1 MDYEPLSLL
10 TMLIGLAG
18 GLALFLHGM
27 TMMSNALRAM
37 AGSRMKEI
45 MAKLA
50 GNRFSA
56 LLTGAIA
63 TAVVQSSSV
72 TTVIAI
78 GFVSAGIMTLG
89 QAIAVSMG
97 GAVGSTLTAQ
107 IIAFDIG
114 YFALLLIAFG
124 FGLSMWRAHRIASLS
139 GTMMLGLGVLFVG
152 LSMMS
157 EFMSPLRT
165 HQPFI
170 DLMASMSNPLLGIL
184 LGAAFT
190 AVVQSSS
197 ATLGVIIA
205 LASQGLIPLAA
216 GIALVF
222 GANIGTT
229 VTALLATIGQPRSAL
244 HTAIGHVSFKLLIVL
259 IWLPLIGPLEQITR
273 AVSPSADGLVLAEQ
287 LAYEVPRQVAN
298 VHTIIN
304 LSTVLLLLPFIHLL
318 AALIVRVVG
327 EGPKPK
333 ELEQV
338 APALNPVLYEMP
350 PLAID
355 AIRREVSLLGERVR
369 EQLDLA
375 MAAIFSG
382 RPVDAGSVETR
393 ERLLDKHH
401 AQIVHYA
408 EHLLQQELARETGL
422 VAVNLVEAA
431 DYLEALGDLVEK
443 ELIPIYERQRASG
456 ASLSPDSA
464 DRLRAFAAAVS
475 GELHRSLTAVGEA
488 DEVLARGILDA
499 KPELRRLE
507 RAIFDFE
514 LAPGD
519 ADARIRVVRIP
530 MERDLAESLRR
541 AYSLVRRLV
550 RVGTG
555 LLRTEMDHPNAVGD
569 RVDNHAD

>member
-1 MDYEPLSLL
+1 MDYEPLSFL

-50 GNRFSA
+50 GNRVSA

-63 TAVVQSSSV
+63 TAVIQSSSV

-107 IIAFDIG
+107 IIAFDVG
-114 YFALLLIAFG
+114 YLALLLIASG
-124 FGLSMWRAHRIASLS
+124 FGLSMWKSHRVASLS
-139 GTMMLGLGVLFVG
+139 GTMILGLGVLFVG

-157 EFMSPLRT
+157 DFMAPLRT
-165 HQPFI
+165 YPPFI

-184 LGAAFT
+184 LGAVFT

-205 LASQGLIPLAA
+205 LASQGLIPLEA

-244 HTAIGHVSFKLLIVL
+244 HTAIGHVSFKVLIVV
-259 IWLPLIGPLEQITR
+259 IWLPLIGPLERLIR
-273 AVSPSADGLVLAEQ
+273 AVSPVADGLMLAEQ

-304 LSTVLLLLPFIHLL
+304 VSTVLLLLPFIHWL

-333 ELEQV
+333 DAERV

-355 AIRREVSLLGERVR
+355 AVRQELRRMGGKVR
-369 EQLDLA
+369 EQLDVA
-375 MAAIFSG
+375 MAAILTG
-382 RPVDAGSVETR
+382 KPIAIEPTQVR
-393 ERLLDKHH
+393 ERLIDKHH
-401 AQIVHYA
+401 VEIVHYI
-408 EHLLQQELARETGL
+408 EHLLQQDRARDTSL
-422 VAVNLVEAA
+422 TSIDLVEAA
-431 DYLEALGDLVEK
+431 DYLESLGDLVEQ
-443 ELIPIYERQRASG
+443 ELIPRYERHRASG
-456 ASLSPDSA
+456 ASLNSDSA
-464 DRLRAFAAAVS
+464 ERLRAFAIAVS
-475 GELHRSLTAVGEA
+475 GELNRALDAVA
-488 DEVLARGILDA
+488 DADKKLARRILDA
-499 KPELRRLE
+499 KSELRRLE
-507 RAIFDFE
+507 RAIFDAE

-519 ADARIRVVRIP
+519 AVVRIRGDRTP
-530 MERDLAESLRR
+530 LERELAESLRR

-555 LLRTEMDHPNAVGD
+555 LLRTDMDRPNATGD
-569 RVDNHAD
+569 EAANHAD

>member
-157 EFMSPLRT
+157 EFMAPLRT

-205 LASQGLIPLAA
+205 LASQGLIPLEA

-287 LAYEVPRQVAN
+287 LAYEVPRQIAN

-382 RPVDAGSVETR
+382 RPVDVGSVEMR

-422 VAVNLVEAA
+422 VAINLVEAA

-456 ASLSPDSA
+456 AALSPDSA

-475 GELHRSLTAVGEA
+475 GELHRSLTAVGET
-488 DEVLARGILDA
+488 DEVLAREILDA

-555 LLRTEMDHPNAVGD
+555 LLRTEMDHPDAVGD

>member
-1 MDYEPLSLL
+1 MDYEPLSWL
-10 TMLIGLAG
+10 TMVIGLAG

-37 AGSRMKEI
+37 AGSRMKDI
-45 MAKLA
+45 MARLA

-114 YFALLLIAFG
+114 YFSLLLIAFG
-124 FGLSMWRAHRIASLS
+124 FGLSMWKSHRVASLV
-139 GTMMLGLGVLFVG
+139 GTMILGLGVLFVG

-165 HQPFI
+165 YQPFI

-184 LGAAFT
+184 LGALFT
-190 AVVQSSS
+190 AIVQSSS

-244 HTAIGHVSFKLLIVL
+244 HTAIGHVSFKVLLVL
-259 IWLPLIGPLEQITR
+259 IWLPLIGPLEQIAR

-304 LSTVLLLLPFIHLL
+304 VTTVLLLLPFVHLL

-327 EGPKPK
+327 EGPRPK

-338 APALNPVLYEMP
+338 APALNPVLYEIP
-350 PLAID
+350 PLALN
-355 AIRREVSLLGERVR
+355 AVRRELRLMGERVR
-369 EQLDLA
+369 EQLDVA
-375 MAAIFSG
+375 MAAILAG
-382 RPVDAGSVETR
+382 KAVDVGPVQAG
-393 ERLLDKHH
+393 ERLIDKHH
-401 AQIVHYA
+401 AEIVHYV
-408 EHLLQQELARETGL
+408 EHLLQQQLSGETG
-422 VAVNLVEAA
+422 VASIDLVEVA
-431 DYLEALGDLVEK
+431 DYLESLGDLVDR
-443 ELIPIYERQRASG
+443 ELIPLYERHRARG
-456 ASLSPDSA
+456 ATLGPDSVE
-464 DRLRAFAAAVS
+464 RLRAFGTAVS
-475 GELHRSLTAVGEA
+475 EELQRSLHAVEEA
-488 DEVLARGILDA
+488 DEALARGLLDA
-499 KPELRRLE
+499 KQDLRRLE
-507 RAIFDFE
+507 RAMFDAE
-514 LAPGD
+514 PPSGD
-519 ADARIRVVRIP
+519 AAAGMRVARSP
-530 MERDLAESLRR
+530 MERELAESLRR

-555 LLRTEMDHPNAVGD
+555 LLRADTD
-569 RVDNHAD
+569 RPESDGGEKASHAD

>member
-1 MDYEPLSLL
+1 MDYESLSWL

-27 TMMSNALRAM
+27 TMMSNALREM
-37 AGSRMKEI
+37 AGSRMKDI

-114 YFALLLIAFG
+114 YFSLMLIAFG
-124 FGLSMWRAHRIASLS
+124 FGLSMWKSQRVASLV
-139 GTMMLGLGVLFVG
+139 GTMILGLGVLFVG

-157 EFMSPLRT
+157 EFMTPLRT
-165 HQPFI
+165 YQPFI

-190 AVVQSSS
+190 AIVQSSS

-205 LASQGLIPLAA
+205 LASQGLIPLTA

-229 VTALLATIGQPRSAL
+229 ITELLATIGQPRSAL
-244 HTAIGHVSFKLLIVL
+244 HTAIGHVSFKVLLVL
-259 IWLPLIGPLEQITR
+259 IWLPLIGPLERITR
-273 AVSPSADGLVLAEQ
+273 AVSPSADGLALAEQ
-287 LAYEVPRQVAN
+287 LAYEVPRQIAN

-304 LSTVLLLLPFIHLL
+304 VTTVLLLLPFVHLL

-327 EGPKPK
+327 EGPRPK

-338 APALNPVLYEMP
+338 APALNPVLYEIP
-350 PLAID
+350 PLALS
-355 AIRREVSLLGERVR
+355 AVRKELRLMGERVG

-375 MAAIFSG
+375 MAAILAG
-382 RPVDAGSVETR
+382 RPVDVGSVQAR
-393 ERLLDKHH
+393 EQLIDKHH
-401 AQIVHYA
+401 AEIVHYVRD
-408 EHLLQQELARETGL
+408 LLQLPLASDTGL
-422 VAVNLVEAA
+422 ASIDLVEAA
-431 DYLEALGDLVEK
+431 DHLESLGDLVDR
-443 ELIPIYERQRASG
+443 ELIPLNERHRSRG
-456 ASLSPDSA
+456 ASLSPDSLE
-464 DRLRAFAAAVS
+464 RLRAFGASVS
-475 GELHRSLTAVGEA
+475 GELRRSLQAVEEEDLA
-488 DEVLARGILDA
+488 LARGILDA
-499 KPELRRLE
+499 KLEVRRLE
-507 RAIFDFE
+507 RALFDSD
-514 LAPGD
+514 LASPD
-519 ADARIRVVRIP
+519 AAAGRRLTRSP
-530 MERDLAESLRR
+530 MERELAESLRR
-541 AYSLVRRLV
+541 SYSLVRRLV

-555 LLRTEMDHPNAVGD
+555 LLRVEID
-569 RVDNHAD
+569 RPESDEAEKPSHAD